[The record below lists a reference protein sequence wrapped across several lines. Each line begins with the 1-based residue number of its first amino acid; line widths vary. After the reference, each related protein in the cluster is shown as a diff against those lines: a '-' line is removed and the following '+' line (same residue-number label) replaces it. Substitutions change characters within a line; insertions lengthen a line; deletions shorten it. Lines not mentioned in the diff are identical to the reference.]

1 MGNLIRIA
9 KMAWRYRT
17 RLTIAYITFF
27 LGIGASLLIP
37 WLFGESIDA
46 LVLFEDGQLIPQ
58 NPAITTLLILAVA
71 LLGASLCRG
80 FFDFGR
86 TYTTDSLSQL
96 VSFDFRN
103 YIYDKLQHVSFAYHD
118 KEHTGNL
125 MSKATAD
132 VEAVRRWINMGLV
145 RSLEVAVRV
154 TAITVI
160 LAFLNWELALL
171 SLVFVP
177 FLVLRSTLVMAKL
190 RRMWLHV
197 QEVNGELVTVLQ
209 ENLVGIHVVKAFASE
224 EHEKRKYRD
233 KAIELRE
240 EYYQSERLQGV
251 NSAWMSLYFTFAL
264 GLILW
269 YGGWEVLRGD
279 LTPGELTK
287 FVLFLNQLTFPIRQ
301 AAQIIN
307 SFSRAASSGERI
319 FDVLDAESPVLE
331 KPNAKV
337 MSRSQGHVLFND
349 VSFSY
354 DEKIPALKDV
364 EIDAP
369 PGSITAI
376 LGAPGSGKSTIVN
389 LLPRFYDITSGNI
402 TIDNQ
407 DIRDFTLESL
417 RSNVGIVQQD
427 VYLFSATIRDNIAY
441 GAVDAT
447 HEDVVEAAKIAQLHE
462 HIISLPDG
470 YDTWVGE
477 RGATLSGGQR
487 QRLSIARTI
496 LINPPVLILDDSTSS
511 VDVETERLIHQAMV
525 AVVKGRTTFV
535 IAHRLSTVRAADQ
548 ILVLQDGS
556 VSQRGN
562 HQKLILEDG
571 SYKDI
576 YEMQL
581 RPQEEIMLDAAI
593 PSSSTRSVE
602 TEGTN

>member
-9 KMAWRYRT
+9 RMAWRYRT
-17 RLTIAYITFF
+17 RLSIAYITFF
-27 LGIGASLLIP
+27 FGIGASLLIP

-58 NPAITTLLILAVA
+58 NPAITTLLLLALA

-402 TIDNQ
+402 TIDSQ

-417 RSNVGIVQQD
+417 RRNVGIVQQD

-593 PSSSTRSVE
+593 PASSPRNVE
-602 TEGTN
+602 TEGAN